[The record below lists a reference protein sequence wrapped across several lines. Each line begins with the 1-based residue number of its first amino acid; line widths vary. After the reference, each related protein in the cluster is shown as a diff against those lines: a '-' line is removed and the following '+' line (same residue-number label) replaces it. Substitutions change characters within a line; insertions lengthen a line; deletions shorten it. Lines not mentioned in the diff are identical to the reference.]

1 VKERVRDLRIGAGY
15 LFRGAAL
22 LLRPG
27 LRRYVVA
34 PVLINTLL
42 FAFGIHYAMAL
53 LDATIHAWLP
63 SWLSWLQYV
72 VWPLFA
78 VVVFGLVFFTFGLA
92 ANLLGAPFNS
102 YLADAV
108 ERTINQTSVGEGA
121 ARPIIR
127 ETLASIWSEARRIIY
142 VALWSL
148 PFIILSWLPGM
159 VVPVSV
165 LGWVAGAWIMALQYL
180 DYPLAL
186 HGIHF
191 AEHRRLVV
199 KRRALAIGFGLAV
212 MVLTLIPVLNF
223 LAMPIAVAGATAL
236 WVEHLQG
243 LIQKRNEVNI
253 G

>member
-1 VKERVRDLRIGAGY
+1 MTHLVRDLRSGAGY

-22 LLRPG
+22 LLKPG

-42 FAFGIHYAMAL
+42 FAFGIHYAITL
-53 LDATIHAWLP
+53 LDSTIHAWLP
-63 SWLSWLQYV
+63 SWLDWLQYV
-72 VWPLFA
+72 LWPLFA
-78 VVVFGLVFFTFGLA
+78 IVVFGLVFFTFGLA

-108 ERTINQTSVGEGA
+108 ERTIGQATAGA
-121 ARPIIR
+121 NRGLIHEA
-127 ETLASIWSEARRIIY
+127 LASIWSEARRIVY
-142 VALWSL
+142 VALCSL

-165 LGWVAGAWIMALQYL
+165 LGWIAGAWVMALQYL

-186 HGIHF
+186 HGIYF
-191 AEHRRLVV
+191 AEQRRLVV

-236 WVEHLQG
+236 WVEQLQG

-253 G
+253 D